1 MPILEVE
8 REYLYSLLGIRL
20 NREELAGI
28 LEDTKVN
35 IEGFTDDSVEL
46 EITSDRLDLL
56 SAEGIA
62 RMIKGLIGRE
72 TGLPRYQIEHR
83 EEELVVDE
91 SVKKVRPFAVGGILI
106 DVRLDDRAI
115 RSIIQCQEKIHET
128 IGRRRRRV
136 AIGIHDLDAAKPPFR
151 YVARPMDDV
160 RFVPLGESREM
171 TAREILEETEKGREY
186 GHLIKNEENL
196 VPLIEDSMGRVMSMP
211 PVINSELTRLKEE
224 TRNLF
229 IDVTGTDE
237 KSIRTALSILVHSIA
252 ETGARIGVITVR
264 DSGRAIKQ
272 PDVEPRRMRV
282 STEYI
287 RMMLGEE
294 IGQDEIINLLR
305 RGRLDAKPAGEG
317 EIDVI
322 IPPYRT
328 DFLHPADVAEEVIV
342 LYGLNKLKPQLP
354 RNVMTVGS
362 IHPSEKISRKLR
374 MVMVGLGYQ
383 EVMNYMLS
391 SKETLFRSIGREETE
406 VVEIGNP
413 VSSSYTVLRDSLIP
427 GILHFLSKN
436 IHSPY
441 PQKIFEIGD
450 VVLVDRSRPYRT
462 RSERRLAAAYSDDS
476 VGFEDIQSHLFAVLK
491 LMGINFT
498 LREADN
504 RMFIEGRCAEV
515 ISGEVIGVI
524 GEVNPE
530 VLSRLGIPSPTA
542 LFEVKVYEY

>member
-1 MPILEVE
+1 MPVLEIDK
-8 REYLYSLLGIRL
+8 EYLYSLLGMRL
-20 NREELAGI
+20 SRDELVEI

-35 IEGFTDDSVEL
+35 IEGFSDESIEL

-56 SAEGIA
+56 STEGIA
-62 RMIKGLIGRE
+62 RMIKGIIGKE
-72 TGLPRYQIEHR
+72 LGIPKYPVEHR

-91 SVKKVRPFAVGGILI
+91 SVKNVRPFAVGAILL
-106 DVRLDDRAI
+106 DVRLNDSVI
-115 RSIIQCQEKIHET
+115 KSIIQCQEKIHET
-128 IGRRRRRV
+128 LGRKRRRV
-136 AIGIHDLDAAKPPFR
+136 AIGIHDLDAVKPPFR
-151 YVARPMDDV
+151 YIARPMDEV
-160 RFVPLGESREM
+160 KFIPLGENREM
-171 TAREILEETEKGREY
+171 TAREILENTEKGREY
-186 GHLIKNEENL
+186 GNLIRNEEGL

-211 PVINSELTRLKEE
+211 PVINSELTRLSER

-237 KSIRTALSILVHSIA
+237 KSIRTSLSILVHSIA

-264 DSGRAIKQ
+264 DSGKTIKQ

-282 STEYI
+282 SMDYI
-287 RMMLGEE
+287 RRMLGEE
-294 IGQDEIINLLR
+294 IEQKDVVNLLR
-305 RGRLDAKPAGEG
+305 RGRLDVELVGD

-342 LYGLNKLKPQLP
+342 LYGLNRLKPQLP

-374 MVMVGLGYQ
+374 MLMVGLGYQ

-391 SKETLFRSIGREETE
+391 NKESLFKSIGRKETE

-427 GILHFLSKN
+427 GLLHFLSRN
-436 IHSPY
+436 VHSPY

-491 LMGINFT
+491 SMRIDFK
-498 LREADN
+498 LREAN
-504 RMFIEGRCAEV
+504 NSVFIEGRCAEV
-515 ISGEVIGVI
+515 ISGDAIGVV

-530 VLSRLGIPSPTA
+530 VLSGLGIPSPTA
-542 LFEVKVYEY
+542 MFEVKVYEY

>member
-1 MPILEVE
+1 MPVLEIDK
-8 REYLYSLLGIRL
+8 EYLYSLLGMRL
-20 NREELAGI
+20 SRDELVEI

-35 IEGFTDDSVEL
+35 IEGFSDESIEL

-56 SAEGIA
+56 STEGIA
-62 RMIKGLIGRE
+62 RMIKGIIGKE
-72 TGLPRYQIEHR
+72 LGIPKYPVEHR

-91 SVKKVRPFAVGGILI
+91 SVKNVRPFAVGAILL
-106 DVRLDDRAI
+106 DVRLNDSMI
-115 RSIIQCQEKIHET
+115 KSIIQCQEKIHET
-128 IGRRRRRV
+128 LGRKRRRV
-136 AIGIHDLDAAKPPFR
+136 AIGIHDLDAVKPPFR
-151 YVARPMDDV
+151 YIARPMDEV
-160 RFVPLGESREM
+160 KFIPLGENREM
-171 TAREILEETEKGREY
+171 TAREILENTEKGREY
-186 GHLIKNEENL
+186 GNLIRNEEGL

-211 PVINSELTRLKEE
+211 PVINSELTRLSER

-237 KSIRTALSILVHSIA
+237 KSIRTSLSILVHSIA

-264 DSGRAIKQ
+264 DSGKTIKQ

-282 STEYI
+282 SMDYI
-287 RMMLGEE
+287 RRMLGEE
-294 IGQDEIINLLR
+294 IEQKDVVNLLR
-305 RGRLDAKPAGEG
+305 RGRLDVELVGD

-342 LYGLNKLKPQLP
+342 LYGLNRLKPQLP

-374 MVMVGLGYQ
+374 MLMVGLGYQ

-391 SKETLFRSIGREETE
+391 NKESLFKSIGRKETE

-427 GILHFLSKN
+427 GLLHFLSRN
-436 IHSPY
+436 VHSPY

-491 LMGINFT
+491 SMRIDFK
-498 LREADN
+498 LREAN
-504 RMFIEGRCAEV
+504 NSVFIEGRCAEV
-515 ISGEVIGVI
+515 ISGDAIGVI

-530 VLSRLGIPSPTA
+530 VLSGLGIPSPTA
-542 LFEVKVYEY
+542 MFEVKVYEY

>member
-1 MPILEVE
+1 MPVLEIDK
-8 REYLYSLLGIRL
+8 EYLYSLLGMRL
-20 NREELAGI
+20 SRDELVEI

-35 IEGFTDDSVEL
+35 IEGFSDESVEL

-56 SAEGIA
+56 STEGIA
-62 RMIKGLIGRE
+62 RMIKGIIGKE
-72 TGLPRYQIEHR
+72 LGIPKYPVEHR

-91 SVKKVRPFAVGGILI
+91 SVKNVRPFAVGAILL
-106 DVRLDDRAI
+106 DVRLNDSVI
-115 RSIIQCQEKIHET
+115 KSIIQCQEKIHET
-128 IGRRRRRV
+128 LGRKRRRV
-136 AIGIHDLDAAKPPFR
+136 AIGIHDLDAVKPPFR
-151 YVARPMDDV
+151 YIARPMDEV
-160 RFVPLGESREM
+160 KFIPLGENREM
-171 TAREILEETEKGREY
+171 TAREILENTEKGREY
-186 GHLIKNEENL
+186 GNLIRNEEGL

-211 PVINSELTRLKEE
+211 PVINSELTRLSER

-237 KSIRTALSILVHSIA
+237 KSIRTSLSILVHSIA
-252 ETGARIGVITVR
+252 ETGARIGVITVK
-264 DSGRAIKQ
+264 DSGKTIKQ

-282 STEYI
+282 SMDYI
-287 RMMLGEE
+287 RRMLGEE
-294 IGQDEIINLLR
+294 IEQKDVVNLLR
-305 RGRLDAKPAGEG
+305 RGRLDVELVGD

-342 LYGLNKLKPQLP
+342 LYGLNRLKPQLP

-374 MVMVGLGYQ
+374 MLMVGLGYQ

-391 SKETLFRSIGREETE
+391 NKESLFKSIGRKETE

-427 GILHFLSKN
+427 GLLHFLSRN
-436 IHSPY
+436 VHSPY

-491 LMGINFT
+491 SMRIDFK
-498 LREADN
+498 LREAN
-504 RMFIEGRCAEV
+504 NSVFIEGRCAEV
-515 ISGEVIGVI
+515 ISGDAIGVI

-530 VLSRLGIPSPTA
+530 VLSGLGIPSPTA
-542 LFEVKVYEY
+542 MFEVKVYEY

>member
-1 MPILEVE
+1 MPVLEIDK
-8 REYLYSLLGIRL
+8 EYLYSLLGMRL
-20 NREELAGI
+20 SGDELVEI

-35 IEGFTDDSVEL
+35 IEGFSDESVEL

-56 SAEGIA
+56 STEGIA
-62 RMIKGLIGRE
+62 RMIKGIIGKE
-72 TGLPRYQIEHR
+72 LGIPKYPVEHR

-91 SVKKVRPFAVGGILI
+91 SVKNVRPFAVGAILL
-106 DVRLDDRAI
+106 DVRLNDSVI
-115 RSIIQCQEKIHET
+115 KSIIQCQEKIHET
-128 IGRRRRRV
+128 LGRKRRRV
-136 AIGIHDLDAAKPPFR
+136 AIGIHDLDAVKPPFR
-151 YVARPMDDV
+151 YIARPMDEV
-160 RFVPLGESREM
+160 KFIPLGENREM
-171 TAREILEETEKGREY
+171 TAREILENTEKGREY
-186 GHLIKNEENL
+186 GNLIRNEEGL

-211 PVINSELTRLKEE
+211 PVINSELTRLSER

-237 KSIRTALSILVHSIA
+237 KSIRTSLSILVHSIA

-264 DSGRAIKQ
+264 DSGKTIKQ

-282 STEYI
+282 SMDYI
-287 RMMLGEE
+287 RRMLGEE
-294 IGQDEIINLLR
+294 IEQKDVVNLLR
-305 RGRLDAKPAGEG
+305 RGRLDVELVGD

-342 LYGLNKLKPQLP
+342 LYGLNRLKPQLP

-374 MVMVGLGYQ
+374 MLMVGLGYQ

-391 SKETLFRSIGREETE
+391 NKESLFKSIGRKETE

-427 GILHFLSKN
+427 GLLHFLSRN
-436 IHSPY
+436 VHSPY

-491 LMGINFT
+491 SMRIDFK
-498 LREADN
+498 LREAN
-504 RMFIEGRCAEV
+504 NSVFIEGRCAEV
-515 ISGEVIGVI
+515 ISGDAIGVI

-530 VLSRLGIPSPTA
+530 VLSGLGIPSPTA
-542 LFEVKVYEY
+542 MFEVKVYEY

>member
-1 MPILEVE
+1 MPVLEIDK
-8 REYLYSLLGIRL
+8 EYLYSLLGMRL
-20 NREELAGI
+20 SRDELVEI

-35 IEGFTDDSVEL
+35 IEGFSDESVEL

-56 SAEGIA
+56 STEGIA
-62 RMIKGLIGRE
+62 RMIKGIIGKE
-72 TGLPRYQIEHR
+72 LGIPKYPVEHR

-91 SVKKVRPFAVGGILI
+91 SVKNVRPFAVGAILL
-106 DVRLDDRAI
+106 DVRLNDSVI
-115 RSIIQCQEKIHET
+115 KSIIQCQEKIHET
-128 IGRRRRRV
+128 LGRKRRRV
-136 AIGIHDLDAAKPPFR
+136 AIGIHDLDAVKPPFR
-151 YVARPMDDV
+151 YIARPMNEV
-160 RFVPLGESREM
+160 KFIPLGENREM
-171 TAREILEETEKGREY
+171 TAREILENTEKGREY
-186 GHLIKNEENL
+186 GNLIRNEEGL

-211 PVINSELTRLKEE
+211 PVINSELTRLSER

-237 KSIRTALSILVHSIA
+237 KSIRTSLSILVHSIA

-264 DSGRAIKQ
+264 DSGKTIKQ

-282 STEYI
+282 SMDYI
-287 RMMLGEE
+287 RRMLGEE
-294 IGQDEIINLLR
+294 IEQKDVVNLLR
-305 RGRLDAKPAGEG
+305 RGRLDVELVGD

-342 LYGLNKLKPQLP
+342 LYGLNRLKPQLP

-374 MVMVGLGYQ
+374 MLMVGLGYQ

-391 SKETLFRSIGREETE
+391 NKESLFKSIGRKETE

-427 GILHFLSKN
+427 GLLHFLSRN
-436 IHSPY
+436 VHSPY

-491 LMGINFT
+491 SMRIDFK
-498 LREADN
+498 LREAN
-504 RMFIEGRCAEV
+504 NSVFIEGRCAEV
-515 ISGEVIGVI
+515 ISGDAIGVI

-530 VLSRLGIPSPTA
+530 VLSGLGIPSPTA
-542 LFEVKVYEY
+542 MFEVKVYEY

>member
-1 MPILEVE
+1 MPVLEIDK
-8 REYLYSLLGIRL
+8 EYLYSLLGMRL
-20 NREELAGI
+20 SRDELVEI

-35 IEGFTDDSVEL
+35 IEGFSDESVEL

-56 SAEGIA
+56 STEGIA
-62 RMIKGLIGRE
+62 RMIKGIIGKE
-72 TGLPRYQIEHR
+72 LGIPKYPVEHR

-91 SVKKVRPFAVGGILI
+91 SVKNVRPFAVGAILL
-106 DVRLDDRAI
+106 DVRLNDSVI
-115 RSIIQCQEKIHET
+115 KSIIQCQEKIHET
-128 IGRRRRRV
+128 LGRKRRRV
-136 AIGIHDLDAAKPPFR
+136 AIGIHDLDAVKPPFR
-151 YVARPMDDV
+151 YIARPMDEV
-160 RFVPLGESREM
+160 KFIPLGENREM
-171 TAREILEETEKGREY
+171 TAREILENTEKGREY
-186 GHLIKNEENL
+186 GNLIRNEEGL

-211 PVINSELTRLKEE
+211 PVINSELTRLSER

-237 KSIRTALSILVHSIA
+237 KSIRTSLSILVHSIA

-264 DSGRAIKQ
+264 DSGKTIKQ

-282 STEYI
+282 SMDYI
-287 RMMLGEE
+287 RRMLGEE
-294 IGQDEIINLLR
+294 IEQKDVVNLLR
-305 RGRLDAKPAGEG
+305 RGRLDVELVGD

-342 LYGLNKLKPQLP
+342 LYGLNRLKPQLP

-374 MVMVGLGYQ
+374 MLMVGLGYQ

-391 SKETLFRSIGREETE
+391 NKESLFKSIGRKETE

-427 GILHFLSKN
+427 GLLHFLSRN
-436 IHSPY
+436 VHSPY

-491 LMGINFT
+491 SMRIDFK
-498 LREADN
+498 LREAN
-504 RMFIEGRCAEV
+504 NSVFIEGRCAEV
-515 ISGEVIGVI
+515 ISGDAIGVI

-530 VLSRLGIPSPTA
+530 VLSGLGIPSPTA
-542 LFEVKVYEY
+542 MFEVKVYEY

>member
-1 MPILEVE
+1 MPVLEIDK
-8 REYLYSLLGIRL
+8 EYLYSLLGMRL
-20 NREELAGI
+20 SRDELVEI

-35 IEGFTDDSVEL
+35 IEGFSDESVEL

-56 SAEGIA
+56 STEGIA
-62 RMIKGLIGRE
+62 RMIKGIIGKE
-72 TGLPRYQIEHR
+72 LGIPKYPVEHR

-91 SVKKVRPFAVGGILI
+91 SVKNVRPFAVGAILL
-106 DVRLDDRAI
+106 DVRLNDSVI
-115 RSIIQCQEKIHET
+115 KSIIQCQEKIHET
-128 IGRRRRRV
+128 LGRKRRRV
-136 AIGIHDLDAAKPPFR
+136 AIGIHDLDAVKPPFR
-151 YVARPMDDV
+151 YIARPMDEV
-160 RFVPLGESREM
+160 KFIPLGENREM
-171 TAREILEETEKGREY
+171 TAREILENTEKGREY
-186 GHLIKNEENL
+186 GNLIRNEEGL

-211 PVINSELTRLKEE
+211 PVINSELTRLSER

-237 KSIRTALSILVHSIA
+237 KSIRTSLSILVHSIA

-264 DSGRAIKQ
+264 DSGKTIKQ

-282 STEYI
+282 SMDYI
-287 RMMLGEE
+287 RRMLGEE
-294 IGQDEIINLLR
+294 IEQKDVVNLLR
-305 RGRLDAKPAGEG
+305 RGRLDVELVGD

-342 LYGLNKLKPQLP
+342 LYGLNRLKPQLP

-374 MVMVGLGYQ
+374 MLMVGLGYQ

-391 SKETLFRSIGREETE
+391 NKESLFKSIGRKETE

-427 GILHFLSKN
+427 GLLHFLSRN
-436 IHSPY
+436 VHSPY

-491 LMGINFT
+491 SMRIDFKLK
-498 LREADN
+498 EAN
-504 RMFIEGRCAEV
+504 NSVFIEGRCAEV
-515 ISGEVIGVI
+515 ISGDAIGVI

-530 VLSRLGIPSPTA
+530 VLSGLGIPSPTA
-542 LFEVKVYEY
+542 MFEVKVYEY

>member
-1 MPILEVE
+1 MPIIEVD
-8 REYLYSLLGIRL
+8 REYLYSLLGMRL
-20 NREELAGI
+20 NRDELAEI

-35 IEGFTDDSVEL
+35 IEGFSDEGVEL

-72 TGLPRYQIEHR
+72 IGIPKYPIEHR
-83 EEELVVDE
+83 KEELLVDE
-91 SVKKVRPFAVGGILI
+91 SVKKVRPFAVGAVLL
-106 DVRLDDRAI
+106 DVKLNDKTI
-115 RSIIQCQEKIHET
+115 KSIIQCQEKIHET
-128 IGRRRRRV
+128 IGRKRRRV
-136 AIGIHDLDAAKPPFR
+136 AIGIHDLDAVKPPFK
-151 YVARPMDDV
+151 YVARPMEKV
-160 RFVPLGESREM
+160 KFIPLGESREM
-171 TAREILEETEKGREY
+171 TAKEILEETEKGREY
-186 GHLIKNEENL
+186 GYLIRNEENL
-196 VPLIEDSMGRVMSMP
+196 VPLIEDSMDRVMSMP
-211 PVINSELTRLKEE
+211 PVINAELTRLKKE

-264 DSGRAIKQ
+264 DSGREIKQ

-282 STEYI
+282 SIEYI
-287 RMMLGEE
+287 RRMLGEE
-294 IGQDEIINLLR
+294 IKREDVINLLR
-305 RGRLDAKPAGEG
+305 KGRLDAELAGED
-317 EIDVI
+317 EINVM

-362 IHPSEKISRKLR
+362 IHPCEKISRKLR
-374 MVMVGLGYQ
+374 ILMVGLGYQ

-391 SKETLFRSIGREETE
+391 NKESLFKSIGRAETE

-427 GILHFLSKN
+427 GLLHFLSRN
-436 IHSPY
+436 VHSPY

-450 VVLVDRSRPYRT
+450 VVLVDRSNPYRT
-462 RSERRLAAAYSDDS
+462 KSERRLAAAYSDDS
-476 VGFEDIQSHLFAVLK
+476 VGFEDIQSHLFAVLRSMRIDFK
-491 LMGINFT
+491 
-498 LREADN
+498 LREAN
-504 RMFIEGRCAEV
+504 NSIFIEGRCAEIV
-515 ISGEVIGVI
+515 AEKVIGII

-530 VLSRLGIPSPTA
+530 VLLKLGISSPTA
-542 LFEVKVYEY
+542 MFEVKIYEY

>member
-1 MPILEVE
+1 MPVLEIDK
-8 REYLYSLLGIRL
+8 EYLYSLLGMRL
-20 NREELAGI
+20 SRDELVEI

-35 IEGFTDDSVEL
+35 IEGFSDESIEL

-56 SAEGIA
+56 STEGIA
-62 RMIKGLIGRE
+62 RMIKGIIGKELGIPKYPAER
-72 TGLPRYQIEHR
+72 R

-91 SVKKVRPFAVGGILI
+91 SVKKVRPFAVGAILL
-106 DVRLDDRAI
+106 DVRLNDSVI
-115 RSIIQCQEKIHET
+115 KSIIQCQEKIHET
-128 IGRRRRRV
+128 LGRKRRRV
-136 AIGIHDLDAAKPPFR
+136 AIGIHDLDAVKPPFR
-151 YVARPMDDV
+151 YIARPMDEV
-160 RFVPLGESREM
+160 KFIPLGENREM
-171 TAREILEETEKGREY
+171 TAREILENTEKGREY
-186 GHLIKNEENL
+186 GNLIRNEEGL

-211 PVINSELTRLKEE
+211 PVINSELTRLSER

-237 KSIRTALSILVHSIA
+237 KSIRTSLSILVHSIA

-264 DSGRAIKQ
+264 DSGKTIKQ

-282 STEYI
+282 SMDYI
-287 RMMLGEE
+287 RRMLGEE
-294 IGQDEIINLLR
+294 IEQKDVVNLLR
-305 RGRLDAKPAGEG
+305 RGRLDVELVGD

-342 LYGLNKLKPQLP
+342 LYGLNRLKPQLP

-374 MVMVGLGYQ
+374 MLMVGLGYQ

-391 SKETLFRSIGREETE
+391 NKESLFKSIGRKETE

-427 GILHFLSKN
+427 GLLHFLSRN
-436 IHSPY
+436 VHSPY

-491 LMGINFT
+491 SMRIDFK
-498 LREADN
+498 LREAN
-504 RMFIEGRCAEV
+504 NSVFIEGRCAEV
-515 ISGEVIGVI
+515 ISGDAIGVI

-530 VLSRLGIPSPTA
+530 VLSGLGIPSPTA
-542 LFEVKVYEY
+542 MFEVKVYEY

>member
-1 MPILEVE
+1 MPVLEIDK
-8 REYLYSLLGIRL
+8 EYLYSLLGMRL
-20 NREELAGI
+20 SRDELVEI

-35 IEGFTDDSVEL
+35 IEGFSDESIEL

-56 SAEGIA
+56 STEGIA
-62 RMIKGLIGRE
+62 RMIKGIIGKE
-72 TGLPRYQIEHR
+72 LGIPKYPVEHR

-91 SVKKVRPFAVGGILI
+91 SVKNVRPFAVGAILL
-106 DVRLDDRAI
+106 DVRLNDSVI
-115 RSIIQCQEKIHET
+115 KSIIQCQEKIHET
-128 IGRRRRRV
+128 LGRKRRRV
-136 AIGIHDLDAAKPPFR
+136 AIGIHDLDAVKPPFR
-151 YVARPMDDV
+151 YIARPMDEV
-160 RFVPLGESREM
+160 KFIPLGENREM
-171 TAREILEETEKGREY
+171 TAREILENTEKGREY
-186 GHLIKNEENL
+186 GNLIRNEEGL

-211 PVINSELTRLKEE
+211 PVINSELTRLSER

-237 KSIRTALSILVHSIA
+237 KSIRTSLSILVHSIA

-264 DSGRAIKQ
+264 DSGKTIKQ

-282 STEYI
+282 SMDYI
-287 RMMLGEE
+287 RRMLGEE
-294 IGQDEIINLLR
+294 IEQKDVVNLLR
-305 RGRLDAKPAGEG
+305 RGRLDVELVGD

-342 LYGLNKLKPQLP
+342 LYGLNRLKPQLP

-374 MVMVGLGYQ
+374 MLMVGLGYQ

-391 SKETLFRSIGREETE
+391 NKESLFKSIGRKETE

-427 GILHFLSKN
+427 GLLHFLSRN
-436 IHSPY
+436 VHSPY

-491 LMGINFT
+491 SMRIDFK
-498 LREADN
+498 LREAN
-504 RMFIEGRCAEV
+504 NSVFIEGRCAEV
-515 ISGEVIGVI
+515 ISGDAIGVI

-530 VLSRLGIPSPTA
+530 VLSGLGIPSPTA
-542 LFEVKVYEY
+542 MFEVKVYEY

>member
-1 MPILEVE
+1 MPVLEIDK
-8 REYLYSLLGIRL
+8 EYLYSLLGMRL
-20 NREELAGI
+20 SRDELVEI
-28 LEDTKVN
+28 LEGTKVN
-35 IEGFTDDSVEL
+35 IEGFSDESVEL

-56 SAEGIA
+56 STEGIA
-62 RMIKGLIGRE
+62 RMIKGIIGKE
-72 TGLPRYQIEHR
+72 LGIPKYPVEHR

-91 SVKKVRPFAVGGILI
+91 SVKNVRPFAVGAILL
-106 DVRLDDRAI
+106 DVRLNDSVI
-115 RSIIQCQEKIHET
+115 KSIIQCQEKIHET
-128 IGRRRRRV
+128 LGRKRRRV
-136 AIGIHDLDAAKPPFR
+136 AIGIHDLDAVKPPFR
-151 YVARPMDDV
+151 YIARPMDEV
-160 RFVPLGESREM
+160 KFIPLGENREM
-171 TAREILEETEKGREY
+171 TAREILENTEKGREY
-186 GHLIKNEENL
+186 GNLIRNEEGL

-211 PVINSELTRLKEE
+211 PVINSELTRLSER

-237 KSIRTALSILVHSIA
+237 KSIRTSLSILVHSIA

-264 DSGRAIKQ
+264 DSGKTIKQ

-282 STEYI
+282 SMDYI
-287 RMMLGEE
+287 RRMLGEE
-294 IGQDEIINLLR
+294 IEQKDVINLLR
-305 RGRLDAKPAGEG
+305 RGRLDVELVGD

-342 LYGLNKLKPQLP
+342 LYGLNRLKPQLP

-374 MVMVGLGYQ
+374 MLMVGLGYQ

-391 SKETLFRSIGREETE
+391 NKESLFKSIGRKETE

-427 GILHFLSKN
+427 GLLHFLSRN
-436 IHSPY
+436 VHSPY

-491 LMGINFT
+491 SMRIDFK
-498 LREADN
+498 LREAN
-504 RMFIEGRCAEV
+504 NSVFIEGRCAEV
-515 ISGEVIGVI
+515 ISGDAIGVI

-530 VLSRLGIPSPTA
+530 VLSGLGIPSPTA
-542 LFEVKVYEY
+542 MFEVKVYEY